1 MALMAVTGETFVQ
14 FIVHRVDDMISHN
27 DTMFTYP
34 RATAGANN

>member
-27 DTMFTYP
+27 ETM
-34 RATAGANN
+34 RANFGWNE